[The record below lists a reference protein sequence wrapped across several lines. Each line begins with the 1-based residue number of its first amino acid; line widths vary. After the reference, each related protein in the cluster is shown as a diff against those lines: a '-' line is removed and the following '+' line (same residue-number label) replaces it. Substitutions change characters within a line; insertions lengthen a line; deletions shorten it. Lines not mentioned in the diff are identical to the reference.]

1 MSVQKIL
8 KYRKYLGSAWYEKFW
23 SIGKKKN
30 VTRWVAVPN
39 LQELPLKLTA
49 SPCIFIGLNYGT

>member
-1 MSVQKIL
+1 MRSFDP
-8 KYRKYLGSAWYEKFW
+8 SE
-23 SIGKKKN
+23 KKK